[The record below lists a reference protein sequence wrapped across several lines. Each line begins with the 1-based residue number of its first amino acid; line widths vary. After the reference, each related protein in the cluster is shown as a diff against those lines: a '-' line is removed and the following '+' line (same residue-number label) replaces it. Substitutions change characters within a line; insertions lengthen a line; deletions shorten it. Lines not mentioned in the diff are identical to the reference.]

1 MNKRIIAILLMAV
14 MLFPTNSN
22 TALASNNILEVQGS
36 NASNKDML
44 EGIEVGTY
52 TLDEDAAM
60 IEDEE
65 DKIVV
70 EYKDS
75 NKDSNKDD
83 SDSDE
88 NLEVQK
94 EIVEDK
100 KNQEIN
106 ETIETNKEVELKKP
120 STQDTKDTSIE
131 AKDSVT
137 GPKAVTGLAF
147 EVLNYKEVM
156 ISWKESEGATQYG
169 IYRSTKKDGTYE
181 QVAKTNTTA
190 CKSEV
195 LCGQLYYYKIIPFTN
210 TIPGEENTIAVV
222 TKPNEIR
229 KLETKLDV
237 INVSISWKEGK
248 GAQSYSIYRSEK
260 KNSGYIK
267 VGDTNKTKYTDKS
280 TEQGKNYYYRVFAE
294 SNGTQSDG
302 VQTKKSIK
310 IPTGPKAVKKLK
322 YKMESYNSLTLS
334 WKASKGATKYTIYR
348 STSKNGSYKKIKTT
362 TSTTYRL
369 KNVKCGQ
376 IYYYKI
382 VPYANKLPGKEKI
395 MKAYTKP
402 DKVTKLKTLVKDNSI
417 TLTWKKAKGA
427 VTYEIYR
434 STKKNS
440 GFTKVAETKKLKY
453 TDKNLTYGK
462 TYYYQVY
469 ALSNGSKGKKVACN
483 ATIPKENTADLSNE
497 MRAVWISYLDYGSL
511 KDKSESDFTKN
522 INEMYDTVLAQNA
535 NTVIVH
541 VRAFSDAVYPSRYY
555 SWANFIT
562 SSEDG
567 PDYDPLEIMITQA
580 HKKGLLFQAWIN
592 PYRTKDGGR
601 VNPGSTSAIKKIV
614 SGVEEIVSNYDIDGI
629 HFDDYF
635 YLSTDDTDQEE
646 KMANVN
652 KLIMQVYAKIKS
664 IKSDV
669 IFGISP
675 AGNID
680 YAKSIGCDV
689 ETWLSTT
696 GYIDYICPQLYWS
709 DHYVTRSG
717 ASTKMFTD
725 TMKQW
730 CTINK
735 NGTTMYAGLALYK
748 VGTAVESAWGSDLG
762 WGESTSNLFNQY
774 KAAKKAGYSGY
785 SLYRYESLGLPA
797 AKEELYQL
805 KKLAK

>member
-1 MNKRIIAILLMAV
+1 MNKRIITILLMAV
-14 MLFPTNSN
+14 MIFSTISN
-22 TALASNNILEVQGS
+22 TALASNGILEVQGS
-36 NASNKDML
+36 NAFSKDSL
-44 EGIEVGTY
+44 EGIEAGIY
-52 TLDEDAAM
+52 TLEEDATI
-60 IEDEE
+60 IENEE
-65 DKIVV
+65 DKIIV
-70 EYKDS
+70 EYEEKNTQDS
-75 NKDSNKDD
+75 N
-83 SDSDE
+83 SDE
-88 NLEVQK
+88 NLEKQK
-94 EIVEDK
+94 EISEEEK
-100 KNQEIN
+100 SQEIK
-106 ETIETNKEVELKKP
+106 ETNDTKNDVTEEQVP
-120 STQDTKDTSIE
+120 STRNPMDSGDE
-131 AKDSVT
+131 AKDFVL
-137 GPKAVTGLAF
+137 GPKAVTALTY
-147 EVLNYKEVM
+147 EVLNFKEVI
-156 ISWKESEGATQYG
+156 ISWNESEGATQYG
-169 IYRSTKKDGTYE
+169 IYRSVKKDGTYE
-181 QVAKTNTTA
+181 QVAKISTTTY
-190 CKSEV
+190 KSEMA
-195 LCGQLYYYKIIPFTN
+195 CGLLYYYKIIPFMN
-210 TIPGEENTIAVV
+210 TVPGEENIIAIV
-222 TKPNEIR
+222 TKPDKIG
-229 KLETKLDV
+229 KLETKLNV
-237 INVSISWKEGK
+237 TNVSISWKAAK
-248 GAQSYSIYRSEK
+248 GAQIYSIYRSEK
-260 KNSGYIK
+260 KNSAYIK
-267 VGDTNKTKYTDKS
+267 VGQTKKTKYTDKS
-280 TEQGKNYYYRVFAE
+280 TDQGKSYYYKVFAE

-310 IPTGPKAVKKLK
+310 IPIGPKAVQKLK

-362 TSTTYRL
+362 TSTTYQL

-395 MKAYTKP
+395 IKAYTLP
-402 DKVTKLKTLVKDNSI
+402 NKVTKLKASVKDNAI

-434 STKKNS
+434 STKKSS
-440 GFTKVAETKKLKY
+440 GFTKVAETKKTKY

-469 ALSNGSKGKKVACN
+469 ALSNGLKGKKVVCN
-483 ATIPKENTADLSNE
+483 ATIPKENTADLSKE
-497 MRAVWISYLDYGSL
+497 MRAVWISYLDYASL
-511 KDKSESDFTKN
+511 KDKSEVDFTKN
-522 INEMYDTVLAQNA
+522 INAMYDKVLAQNA

-562 SSEDG
+562 SSDDG
-567 PDYDPLEIMITQA
+567 PDYDPLNIMVTQA

-601 VNPGSTSAIKKIV
+601 VNPASTSAIKKIV

-635 YLSTDDTDQEE
+635 YLSTDDTSQED

-652 KLIMQVYAKIKS
+652 KMIMQVYAKIKS
-664 IKSDV
+664 IKSNV

-689 ETWLSTT
+689 DTWLSTT

-717 ASTKMFTD
+717 ASTKMFTN

-730 CTINK
+730 VSINK
-735 NGTTMYAGLALYK
+735 NETTMYAGLALYK
-748 VGTAVESAWGSDLG
+748 VGTTLESAWGSDLG
-762 WGESTSNLFNQY
+762 WGESTSNLYNQY
-774 KAAKKAGYSGY
+774 KAAKNGGYKGY
-785 SLYRYESLGLPA
+785 SLYRYESLSLPA
-797 AKEELYQL
+797 AKEELNQL
-805 KKLAK
+805 KKLSK

>member
-1 MNKRIIAILLMAV
+1 MAV
-14 MLFPTNSN
+14 MIFSTISN
-22 TALASNNILEVQGS
+22 TALASNEILEVQGS
-36 NASNKDML
+36 SAFSEDTL
-44 EGIEVGTY
+44 ERIEAGTY
-52 TLDEDAAM
+52 TLEEDATI
-60 IEDEE
+60 IEHEE
-65 DKIVV
+65 DKIIV
-70 EYKDS
+70 EYKDT
-75 NKDSNKDD
+75 NADDLD
-83 SDSDE
+83 SDV
-88 NLEVQK
+88 NVEVQK
-94 EIVEDK
+94 EISEDK
-100 KNQEIN
+100 KSQETK
-106 ETIETNKEVELKKP
+106 ETI
-120 STQDTKDTSIE
+120 DTSNDVDTNQVPSIQNTME
-131 AKDSVT
+131 DSNEVKDLVK
-137 GPKAVTGLAF
+137 GPKAVTFLMF
-147 EVLNYKEVM
+147 EALNYKEVM
-156 ISWKESEGATQYG
+156 ISWNESEGATQYV
-169 IYRSTKKDGTYE
+169 IYRSTEKYGTYE
-181 QVAKTNTTA
+181 QVGKTSTTLY
-190 CKSEV
+190 KSEV
-195 LCGQLYYYKIIPFTN
+195 SCGLLYYYKIIPFTN
-210 TIPGEENTIAVV
+210 TIQGEENTIAIV
-222 TKPNEIR
+222 TKPDKIG
-229 KLETKLDV
+229 KLEVKLNV
-237 INVSISWKEGK
+237 TNVSISWKAGK
-248 GAQSYSIYRSEK
+248 GAQSYAIYRSEK
-260 KNSGYIK
+260 KNSSYVK
-267 VGDTNKTKYTDKS
+267 VGETKKTKYTDKS
-280 TEQGKNYYYRVFAE
+280 TTQGKSYYYKVFAE

-302 VQTKKSIK
+302 IQTKKSIK
-310 IPTGPKAVKKLK
+310 IPTGPKAVKALK

-348 STSKNGSYKKIKTT
+348 STSKNGTYKKVKTT

-382 VPYANKLPGKEKI
+382 VPYADKLPGKEKI
-395 MKAYTKP
+395 IKAYTIP
-402 DKVTKLKTLVKDNSI
+402 DKVTKLKATVKDNTI

-440 GFTKVAETKKLKY
+440 GFTKVAETKKTKY

-469 ALSNGSKGKKVACN
+469 ALSNGSKGKKVVCN
-483 ATIPKENTADLSNE
+483 ATIPKENTADLSKE

-511 KDKSESDFTKN
+511 KDKNESDFTKN
-522 INEMYDTVLAQNA
+522 INEMYDKVLAQNA

-567 PDYDPLEIMITQA
+567 PDYDPLKIMISQA

-614 SGVEEIVSNYDIDGI
+614 SGVEEIVSNYDVDGI

-635 YLSTDDTDQEE
+635 YLSTDDTSQED

-652 KLIMQVYAKIKS
+652 KMVMQVYAKIKS

-689 ETWLSTT
+689 DTWLSTT

-709 DHYVTRSG
+709 DNYVTRSG
-717 ASTKMFTD
+717 VSTKMFTN

-730 CTINK
+730 VSVNK
-735 NGTTMYAGLALYK
+735 NETTMYAGLALYK

-762 WGESTSNLFNQY
+762 WGESTSNLYNQY
-774 KAAKKAGYSGY
+774 KAAKNAGYSGY
-785 SLYRYESLGLPA
+785 SLYRYESLSLSA
-797 AKEELYQL
+797 AKEELNNL
-805 KKLAK
+805 KKLLK